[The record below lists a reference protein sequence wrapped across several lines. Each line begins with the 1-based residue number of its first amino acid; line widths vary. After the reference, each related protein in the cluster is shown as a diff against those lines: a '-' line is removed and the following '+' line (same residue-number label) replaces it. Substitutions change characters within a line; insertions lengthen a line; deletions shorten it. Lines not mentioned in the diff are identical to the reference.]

1 MSNLLPAPAGFQVE
15 DTVVDGSSL
24 TFIVKTTAS
33 TAVCPDCGVAS
44 ARVHSRYT

>member
-1 MSNLLPAPAGFQVE
+1 MSDLLPAPAGLQVE

-24 TFIVKTTAS
+24 MVIVKTTAP
-33 TAVCPDCGVAS
+33 TALCPDCGAAS